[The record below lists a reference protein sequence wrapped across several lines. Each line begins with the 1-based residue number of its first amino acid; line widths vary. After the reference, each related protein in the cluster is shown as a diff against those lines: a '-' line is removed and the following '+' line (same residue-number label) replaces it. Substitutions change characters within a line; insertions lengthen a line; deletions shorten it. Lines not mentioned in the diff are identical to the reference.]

1 MADPTHDLSDLLQ
14 QAFRYAL
21 ALSHNRAVA
30 EELVQDA
37 CVGIARRGGPWER
50 GYLLASVRNRF
61 IDRCRRNGLLKFE
74 PLVDQDV
81 AGPAETP
88 AIDAALDA
96 SLETALGR
104 LKSGEREML
113 YLAAVEE
120 YTMNEI
126 AELTGR
132 PVGTVLSGIHRA
144 KQKLREWLTPQRQR
158 SSV

>member
-1 MADPTHDLSDLLQ
+1 MADAKDELPDLMQ

-21 ALSHNRAVA
+21 ALSHDRAVA

-50 GYLLASVRNRF
+50 GYLLTSVRNRF
-61 IDRCRRNGLLKFE
+61 IDRCRRNRLMKFE
-74 PLVDQDV
+74 PLQDF
-81 AGPAETP
+81 
-88 AIDAALDA
+88 DAADTSEPASVDASLDA
-96 SLETALGR
+96 SLEEALGR

-120 YTMNEI
+120 YTTSEI

-144 KQKLREWLTPQRQR
+144 KQKLRQWLSPQRQR